1 MLRRLEN
8 LTCKKLSL
16 CFLQRFFFK
25 EKRTIRTKEEGI
37 LNFVPYSARFLAI

>member
-1 MLRRLEN
+1 MQ
-8 LTCKKLSL
+8 KVIVV
-16 CFLQRFFFK
+16 FLAALFFK